1 MILIEKSSQ
10 NIVALTLTEKT
21 TITGANYIFYFSYYN
36 GDTKIF
42 TVPDTSTA
50 TGRYNK
56 FMITETTVEDLYN
69 GEINLEH
76 AGFWD
81 YKIYQTAT
89 SSPVDLDDLDDLD
102 EANVVEVGIVKVIGD
117 LTADNVLDPD
127 YVPNINILE

>member
-21 TITGANYIFYFSYYN
+21 TITGANYIFYFSHYS

-56 FMITETTVEDLYN
+56 FMITETTAEDLYN

-89 SSPVDLDDLDDLD
+89 SSPVDLDDLD
-102 EANVVEVGIVKVIGD
+102 EANVVEVGIVKVIQD